1 MSSGFLTLLRDTI
14 MVMKKAL
21 KRKDINEI
29 VAEPQRFRFDNL
41 MKKKTIL
48 FVLIFIIGASF
59 GAFITRFVMKGQV
72 EAAYRQI
79 RPIREKNSAYQY
91 INPLLACSIPN
102 SKEFFTNLP
111 LESKI
116 KNLIEE
122 EKASGKIDSVSVY
135 YRDLV
140 YGRWVG
146 IDENQKYDPASM
158 LKVVIMMAFYK
169 QAEQDPD
176 ILNKYISYTPDVD
189 DEISAVPLQAPSSL
203 KVGGRYTIEKLI
215 EAMIIDSDNGAKNAL
230 LLNVDERSLS
240 ETYTDLGIENP
251 DDIKGS
257 YIISAKSYS
266 LFFRILY
273 NATYLNKEL
282 SEKALGVLARAK
294 YQEGI
299 IAGVPSSVLVA
310 QKFGE
315 HIESNDRAIVYEL
328 HNCGIVYK
336 PEKPYLLCVMTKGED
351 LSLLTK
357 VIQNISRTIYSSED

>member
-1 MSSGFLTLLRDTI
+1 MVANPQWSFLDDS
-14 MVMKKAL
+14 MKKKAL
-21 KRKDINEI
+21 
-29 VAEPQRFRFDNL
+29 
-41 MKKKTIL
+41 L
-48 FVLIFIIGASF
+48 FVLVFAIGGVLGIA
-59 GAFITRFVMKGQV
+59 ITHFVMKGQI
-72 EAAYRQI
+72 ETAYRQI
-79 RPIREKNSAYQY
+79 RPIREKNSTYQY

-102 SKEFFTNLP
+102 SKEFFMNLP
-111 LESKI
+111 LENKI
-116 KNLIEE
+116 KNLIDE
-122 EKASGKIDSVSVY
+122 EKASGKINSVSVY

-169 QAEQDPD
+169 QAEGDPN
-176 ILNKYISYTPDVD
+176 ILNKYIDYTPDVA
-189 DEISAVPLQAPSSL
+189 DEISAVPLQAPFSL
-203 KVGGRYTIEKLI
+203 KVGGRYTVEKLI
-215 EAMIIDSDNGAKNAL
+215 EAMIVDSDNGAKNAL
-230 LLNVDERSLS
+230 LLNIDERSLS

-251 DDIKGS
+251 DDMEGS

-282 SEKALGVLARAK
+282 SEKALGMLARAQYK
-294 YQEGI
+294 EGI
-299 IAGVPSSVLVA
+299 TAGVSSSVLVA

-315 HIESNDRAIVYEL
+315 HIESSDNVIVYEL

-336 PEKPYLLCVMTKGED
+336 PEKPYLLCVMTKGKD

-357 VIQNISRTIYSSED
+357 AIRDISRIIYSSKD